1 MTRKDIRER
10 VLAAAMDAIAERGM
24 VSLRME
30 DVGRRVGMSPG
41 HILYYYRS
49 KQQLLLET
57 LRWSEDGLAR
67 RRADELPALPTA
79 LERLERFVALY
90 LPGSARQ
97 ADWLLWLQVWAL
109 ASEDSEVAA
118 VANAQQERWAS
129 DLAAI
134 VEHGRVGEE
143 FSSDDPRGF
152 AQEFL
157 AVLRGLSLHIL
168 NNGPVLDRARAAVV
182 AMELAGLRLGFATPG
197 ERPAARR
204 AARRP

>member
-24 VSLRME
+24 ARLRME

-57 LRWSEDGLAR
+57 LRWSEDGLAAQ
-67 RRADELPALPTA
+67 RARELPAFPTA
-79 LERLERFVALY
+79 LERLERFIAIY
-90 LPGSARQ
+90 LPTGAHQ
-97 ADWLLWLQVWAL
+97 ANWLLWLQVWAL
-109 ASEDSEVAA
+109 APDDAEAA
-118 VANAQQERWAS
+118 SVTNAQQERWAG
-129 DLAAI
+129 DLAHI
-134 VEHGRVGEE
+134 VEHGRARGE
-143 FSSDDPRGF
+143 FSSDDPQAF

-168 NNGPVLDRARAAVV
+168 NNGAVLDRARASAV
-182 AMELAGLRLGFATPG
+182 AMEFAGFRLGFVPAG
-197 ERPAARR
+197 E
-204 AARRP
+204 